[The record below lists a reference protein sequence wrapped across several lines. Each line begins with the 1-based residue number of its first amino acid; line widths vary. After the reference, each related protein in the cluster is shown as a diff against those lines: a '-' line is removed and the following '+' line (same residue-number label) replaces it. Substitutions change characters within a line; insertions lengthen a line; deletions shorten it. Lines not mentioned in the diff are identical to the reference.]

1 MKGIN
6 QSTRDARCK
15 KSSNIHM
22 LKVPKVE
29 LRENQAEA
37 LFVETT
43 SGNFPKLKE
52 DNHPQHKTFSEL
64 QPR

>member
-1 MKGIN
+1 
-6 QSTRDARCK
+6 
-15 KSSNIHM
+15 M